1 MIRISQNVRNWK
13 LNFSFSHWVQLFKFV
28 LQTAGS
34 NLANQ
39 RKESWYCRF
48 CRKHFECY
56 SNWGRGPKNIKK
68 ISWHLGERGVACEQP
83 GNVNFEPIIIGLKN
97 DIFYWDQVYNSFRI
111 YVRFNCNRKKLGKI
125 VSGRKVPL
133 KGGLRR
139 PMAWKKIHNFWTP
152 SLSGSKSVG

>member
-13 LNFSFSHWVQLFKFV
+13 LNFSFSHWAQLFKFV

-56 SNWGRGPKNIKK
+56 SNWGRGPIIFVVYLYVFSFFCPLILCWSKRKYNKSFCPQK
-68 ISWHLGERGVACEQP
+68 YNFSPRLISLRKMCENLDPIAP
-83 GNVNFEPIIIGLKN
+83 GTRPEPWRTDCIEFGKMVILDD
-97 DIFYWDQVYNSFRI
+97 DIDDDLEYQENEHVQ
-111 YVRFNCNRKKLGKI
+111 
-125 VSGRKVPL
+125 
-133 KGGLRR
+133 
-139 PMAWKKIHNFWTP
+139 M
-152 SLSGSKSVG
+152 